1 MILIGSCEKIIPCDS
16 DTLFPFVFQT
26 VEGPCCFGKADMAN
40 WGLCLQYLEFLKKAL
55 IYQVRFDAFRG

>member
-26 VEGPCCFGKADMAN
+26 VEGPVV
-40 WGLCLQYLEFLKKAL
+40 LEKLTWLTGVCAYSTWSF
-55 IYQVRFDAFRG
+55 